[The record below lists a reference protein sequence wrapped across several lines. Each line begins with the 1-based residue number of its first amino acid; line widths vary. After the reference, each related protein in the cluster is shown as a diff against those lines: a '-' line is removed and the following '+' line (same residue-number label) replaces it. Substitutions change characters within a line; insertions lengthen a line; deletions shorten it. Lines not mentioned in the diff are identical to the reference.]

1 MVITVKRRFQ
11 TALKQYIRS
20 TVASGSE
27 MDDELEKIM
36 QFLPKSAQHF
46 E

>member
-11 TALKQYIRS
+11 RVLKKHLRS
-20 TVASGSE
+20 TVASE
-27 MDDELEKIM
+27 AEANEELQDILRTWH
-36 QFLPKSAQHF
+36 FGAQQ